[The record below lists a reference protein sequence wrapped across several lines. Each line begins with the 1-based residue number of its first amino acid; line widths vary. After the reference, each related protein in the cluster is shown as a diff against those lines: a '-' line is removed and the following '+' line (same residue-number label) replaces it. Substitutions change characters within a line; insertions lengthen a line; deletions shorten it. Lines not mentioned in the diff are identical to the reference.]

1 MIYSS
6 VPILT
11 IERDLEICL
20 YETSV
25 TIILLPSLNDYINH
39 NNAID
44 RIQSVY
50 HTVNFDDFF

>member
-6 VPILT
+6 VPVLT

-44 RIQSVY
+44 WN
-50 HTVNFDDFF
+50 TVSIA

>member
-6 VPILT
+6 VPVLT

-44 RIQSVY
+44 WN
-50 HTVNFDDFF
+50 TVSISHSKL